1 MNLQW
6 EFIETTPFAAVTKL
20 AQSLDVPPIIAR
32 IMLNRGIDSMHSAKD
47 FFNVDLP
54 QLHDPLLMADMAKAV
69 ERLARA
75 INRQERILIYGDYDV
90 DGTTGTALLTLALRA
105 LGYQA
110 PHYIPDRMREGY
122 GLSLIGV
129 EKAKAAGTDVI
140 LAVDCGVTARKEIIR
155 ARELGM
161 DVIVCDHHQPS
172 AQLPPANALLN
183 PKRSDCPYP
192 FKELCGVGVAF
203 KLMQALFR
211 QLKHDENELYRH
223 LDLVAIGSAAD
234 IVPLVDENRIFVK
247 HGLEQL
253 NRTENVGLRALLQ
266 VCGLQNTLIDS
277 GQVLFVIAPRIN
289 AVGRMGDAGRAV
301 NLLISENAAE
311 ALAIAQILDAENRE
325 RRSVDDETY
334 RQAIAMIETQC
345 DPQHD
350 TAFVLHQDH
359 WHSGVIGIVASRL
372 VEKYYRP
379 TVMIATTNGVGKGSV
394 RSISGFDIHHALSQ
408 CADILKAFGGHKY
421 AAGLTIQLDLIP
433 TLRQRL
439 QAVARQML
447 TDDMLVPKLRIDGEI
462 RLSEIESRLVNFL
475 KALAPFGPQNMRP
488 AFVSRGVR
496 VAGTPQI
503 VGNNHLRFH
512 VTQDNKRLDCIGFGL
527 GDKLHLLNNGKSEID
542 LAYLIEENTY
552 QGRTSLQL
560 RVKDIR

>member
-6 EFIETTPFAAVTKL
+6 EFIESTPAAAVKQL
-20 AQSLDVPPIIAR
+20 AQSLEVPPIIAR
-32 IMLNRGIDSMHSAKD
+32 IMLNRGIDSMRSAKE
-47 FFNVDLP
+47 FFNVGLP
-54 QLHDPLLMADMAKAV
+54 QLHDPLLMADMPAAV
-69 ERLARA
+69 ERLAAALSRG
-75 INRQERILIYGDYDV
+75 ERILIYGDYDV
-90 DGTTGTALLTLALRA
+90 DGTTATALLTLAFRA
-105 LGYQA
+105 LGYNF
-110 PHYIPDRMREGY
+110 PHYIPERLREGY
-122 GLSLIGV
+122 GLSLAGV
-129 EKAKAAGTDVI
+129 EKAKAAGTDLI
-140 LAVDCGVTARKEIIR
+140 LAVDCGVTAHKEIAR
-155 ARELGM
+155 ARKLGM
-161 DVIVCDHHQPS
+161 DVIVCDHHQPG

-192 FKELCGVGVAF
+192 FKELCGVGVAY

-211 QLKHDENELYRH
+211 HLQRDDKDLYRY

-253 NRTENVGLRALLQ
+253 NRTENIGLRALMQ
-266 VCGLQNTLIDS
+266 VCGLQNTLIDG
-277 GQVLFVIAPRIN
+277 GQVLFIIAPRIN
-289 AVGRMGDAGRAV
+289 AVGRMGDARRAV
-301 NLLISENAAE
+301 NLLITENEAE
-311 ALAIAQILDAENRE
+311 ALEIAQILDAENRE

-334 RQAIAMIETQC
+334 REAVAMIETQC

-350 TAFVLHQDH
+350 TAFVLHQKT
-359 WHSGVIGIVASRL
+359 WHPGVIGIVASRL
-372 VEKYYRP
+372 VERYYRP
-379 TVMIATTNGVGKGSV
+379 TVMIATTDGMGKGSV
-394 RSISGFDIHHALSQ
+394 RSIPGFDIHHALSQ

-421 AAGLTIQLDLIP
+421 AAGLTIDTDQIP
-433 TLRQRL
+433 ALRQRL

-447 TDDMLVPKLRIDGEI
+447 TKDMLVPKLRIDGEI

-475 KALAPFGPQNMRP
+475 KALAPYGPQNMRP

-496 VAGTPQI
+496 VAGAPQI

>member
-6 EFIETTPFAAVTKL
+6 EFIESTPLAAVKQL
-20 AQSLDVPPIIAR
+20 AQSIDVPPIIAR
-32 IMLNRGIDSMHSAKD
+32 IMLNRGIDSMHGAKS
-47 FFNVDLP
+47 FFNVDLS

-75 INRQERILIYGDYDV
+75 LSRNERILIYGDYDV

-110 PHYIPDRMREGY
+110 PHYIPDRLREGY

-140 LAVDCGVTARKEIIR
+140 LAVDCGVTAQKEIAR

-211 QLKHDENELYRH
+211 HLQHDENELYRH

-247 HGLEQL
+247 QGLEQL

-266 VCGLQNTLIDS
+266 VTGLQNTQIDS
-277 GQVLFVIAPRIN
+277 GQVLFIIAPRIN

-301 NLLISENAAE
+301 NLLISDNPAE
-311 ALAIAQILDAENRE
+311 ALSIAQILDAENRE
-325 RRSVDDETY
+325 RRSIDDETY
-334 RQAIAMIETQC
+334 REAVEMIENEC

-350 TAFVLHQDH
+350 TAFVLHQEH
-359 WHSGVIGIVASRL
+359 WHSGVIGIVASRV

-379 TVMIATTNGVGKGSV
+379 TVMISTTNGVGKGSV

-408 CADILKAFGGHKY
+408 CSDILKAFGGHKY
-421 AAGLTIQLDLIP
+421 AAGLTIDLKMIP

-447 TDDMLVPKLRIDGEI
+447 TADMLVPKLRIDGEI
-462 RLSEIESRLVNFL
+462 RLSEIENRLVNFL
-475 KALAPFGPQNMRP
+475 KALAPYGPQNMRP

-496 VAGTPQI
+496 LAGTPQI
-503 VGNNHLRFH
+503 VGSNHLRFH
-512 VTQDNKRLDCIGFGL
+512 ITQDNKRFDCIGFGL

-560 RVKDIR
+560 RIKDIR

>member
-6 EFIETTPFAAVTKL
+6 EFIETTPLAAVTKL
-20 AQSLDVPPIIAR
+20 AQSIDVTPIIAR
-32 IMLNRGIDSMHSAKD
+32 IMLNRGIDSMQGAKD
-47 FFNVDLP
+47 FFNVDLS

-69 ERLARA
+69 ERLALA
-75 INRQERILIYGDYDV
+75 LSRQERVLIYGDYDV

-105 LGYQA
+105 LGYSA

-129 EKAKAAGTDVI
+129 EKAKAANVDLI
-140 LAVDCGVTARKEIIR
+140 LAVDCGVTAQKEITR

-211 QLKHDENELYRH
+211 HLKHDERELHRH

-253 NRTENVGLRALLQ
+253 NRTENIGLRALMQ

-301 NLLISENAAE
+301 NLLISDNAAE

-325 RRSVDDETY
+325 RRSIDDETY
-334 RQAIAMIETQC
+334 REAVEMIETQC
-345 DPQHD
+345 DPKHD

-359 WHSGVIGIVASRL
+359 WHSGVIGIVASRV

-379 TVMIATTNGVGKGSV
+379 TVMISTINGVGKGSV

-462 RLSEIESRLVNFL
+462 RLSEIENRLVNFL

-512 VTQDNKRLDCIGFGL
+512 ITQDNKRLDCIGFGL
-527 GDKLHLLNNGKSEID
+527 GDKLHLLNNDKSEID